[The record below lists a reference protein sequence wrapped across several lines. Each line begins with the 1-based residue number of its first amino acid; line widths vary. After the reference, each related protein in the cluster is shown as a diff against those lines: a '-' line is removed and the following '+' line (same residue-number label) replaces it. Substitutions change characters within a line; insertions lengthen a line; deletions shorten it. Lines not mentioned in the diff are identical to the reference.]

1 MEGKSRVNC
10 PGGGFYV
17 RQLSGVQLS
26 RWDLFRGN
34 CLGESL
40 RSNCPGEIPW
50 KVIIWGAVVH
60 AGIIQG

>member
-1 MEGKSRVNC
+1 M
-10 PGGGFYV
+10 
-17 RQLSGVQLS
+17 RQLSGGQLS

-60 AGIIQG
+60 VGIIQG